1 MPFPHPRACF
11 APRPRVFQA
20 RLCFE
25 IPCQRLYRLVRP
37 SVRATG
43 PGPGGRWG
51 CRRFI
56 ASKVAD
62 GYHRAMGR
70 VREPE
75 GRGRVGIWSIV
86 EDRRVWFVTG
96 FVLVAL
102 YGSGLVV
109 WSEVH
114 EGGGLVVVSLG
125 ILRGLGEVLIA
136 AACIPFAI
144 LQGVDMTGVMTQWMK
159 ERLARQREEA
169 RQQALREG
177 HEKGHQEGHQE
188 GREEGRLETSREAN
202 ARARQQGMAPLFP
215 EVEDDPSEDR

>member
-1 MPFPHPRACF
+1 M
-11 APRPRVFQA
+11 
-20 RLCFE
+20 L
-25 IPCQRLYRLVRP
+25 
-37 SVRATG
+37 
-43 PGPGGRWG
+43 
-51 CRRFI
+51 
-56 ASKVAD
+56 D

-102 YGSGLVV
+102 YGAGLVV
-109 WSEVH
+109 WSEVN

-177 HEKGHQEGHQE
+177 HEKGHQEGREE
-188 GREEGRLETSREAN
+188 GREEGIEEGWLKACREAN
-202 ARARQQGMAPLFP
+202 AWARRQGLAPPFP
-215 EVEDDPSEDR
+215 DVEEEPSEER

>member
-1 MPFPHPRACF
+1 MM
-11 APRPRVFQA
+11 
-20 RLCFE
+20 L
-25 IPCQRLYRLVRP
+25 
-37 SVRATG
+37 
-43 PGPGGRWG
+43 
-51 CRRFI
+51 
-56 ASKVAD
+56 D

-75 GRGRVGIWSIV
+75 ARDRVGIWSIV

-109 WSEVH
+109 WSEVN

-136 AACIPFAI
+136 AACISFAI

-159 ERLARQREEA
+159 DRLARQHEEA
-169 RQQALREG
+169 RQKALREG
-177 HEKGHQEGHQE
+177 HEKGLEK
-188 GREEGRLETSREAN
+188 GRLETSREAN

-215 EVEDDPSEDR
+215 EVEDDPSTVKTAPHNTPVSRLDEATASRRPNLRWQAP